1 MSEWIA
7 CPSLSSSRRSP
18 PGDWMTRAYWYSVSA
33 SSTTRPASLCA
44 FTIPTGSSSA
54 PATAAGTMAHRARA
68 MPSRPT
74 MARASA
80 KVRNVRRVPTSG
92 MSSSA
97 LRNVP
102 ASEPNVEMAY
112 RRPEVLPASSIS
124 SSARRIANGETMPST
139 STGVATSASTPMSE
153 PTNAPAA
160 TVSSAST
167 ARERKG

>member
-54 PATAAGTMAHRARA
+54 PATAAGTIAQRALAIPRI
-68 MPSRPT
+68 PT
-74 MARASA
+74 MASASA
-80 KVRNVRRVPTSG
+80 KARNVRRVPTSG
-92 MSSSA
+92 MSRSA

-102 ASEPNVEMAY
+102 ASDPSVE
-112 RRPEVLPASSIS
+112 
-124 SSARRIANGETMPST
+124 IA
-139 STGVATSASTPMSE
+139 
-153 PTNAPAA
+153 
-160 TVSSAST
+160 
-167 ARERKG
+167 